1 MPEIPQNAAGMRID
15 PPRSVPRPMG
25 ARSAASA
32 APVPPLEPPAV
43 VLRFHG
49 LRVVPKI
56 LLVVLTSWA
65 NSGVLVLPRSTAP
78 AARSRATDTAS
89 SPGTRCSWIVDP
101 NVVRSCAVWMTSL
114 TTNGTPSSGRG
125 RSPAPRRRS
134 HSAASSRARGLT
146 VQTALTAGLS
156 RAIRSRNARV
166 TSVALR
172 RLPATSAASSVADFR
187 TTSSLTCASLAP
199 RRRPRAAV
207 QREVAP
213 REPPGAAD
221 AHDPVV
227 VHAGVGEH
235 RQLARLA
242 VEAMEVAAAA
252 CGIGVDLLEMQAAV
266 PVASVAAAASGGVL
280 DLEGDEA
287 RAALHGDTE
296 RLDLQHAVVGEARG
310 VALGVAGVAR
320 EIVAGVEILDVD
332 VVLRGERA
340 VRHGA
345 SSAG

>member
-43 VLRFHG
+43 GLRFHG

-56 LLVVLTSWA
+56 LF
-65 NSGVLVLPRSTAP
+65 G
-78 AARSRATDTAS
+78 
-89 SPGTRCSWIVDP
+89 
-101 NVVRSCAVWMTSL
+101 
-114 TTNGTPSSGRG
+114 
-125 RSPAPRRRS
+125 
-134 HSAASSRARGLT
+134 GLT

-187 TTSSLTCASLAP
+187 TTSSLTRASLAP

-207 QREVAP
+207 QREMAP

-227 VHAGVGEH
+227 VHPGVREH

-242 VEAMEVAAAA
+242 VEAMEVAAAT
-252 CGIGVDLLEMQAAV
+252 CGVGVDLLEMQAAV
-266 PVASVAAAASGGVL
+266 PVAPVAAAASGRVL
-280 DLEGDEA
+280 DLEGGEA

-310 VALGVAGVAR
+310 IALGVAGVAR
-320 EIVAGVEILDVD
+320 EIVAGVEILDID